1 MKLLKTLTVA
11 AMAAA
16 SIGTASAATG
26 PTIIHVA
33 GSTAFRAATSIAI
46 IDALCG
52 TAPTSNGIG
61 GGSTTGTTTVY
72 AAWDTAGK
80 NITNANSE
88 IYANGTI
95 GSSGTATIIVEA
107 TWTGSLAGV
116 TDLVAGASAAS
127 FLDETNASVI
137 AAVNSG
143 AMPPGT
149 YANAQQIAS
158 PAYHTT
164 NNTVE
169 MAMSDSLKATISK
182 ELATGTLSGSLN
194 GTSYSGAA
202 GLASLATAINASN
215 VVDAGT
221 SNFAGSNGDVAIVP
235 FIWVIGNASPAY
247 TSVTNMSQE
256 EARALFQTGGV
267 SQSLFTG
274 GSTAAD
280 TNNFIY
286 LTGRNEDSG
295 TRIGALS
302 ESQFGV
308 TGNPIQYQIGDGSST
323 YSPIQKFPANSA
335 LNTEPQISWANAG
348 HSGYASGGNVAY
360 ALGYPA
366 PATAVSF
373 TGKNSANTGA
383 SYFAGYLGITDA
395 KTAVGNGG
403 AYLSYN
409 GVPFSYTNV
418 ENGSYTFWTHEHCYR
433 LSAHNGDTYGNTIDA
448 IADLIY
454 ACDADVVYSSGTVT
468 HEYNA
473 TNGNYGTNN
482 STPTCP
488 GLFDALNVNRSETE
502 GLPVTN

>member
-1 MKLLKTLTVA
+1 
-11 AMAAA
+11 MAAA
-16 SIGTASAATG
+16 VASSTASATAV
-26 PTIIHVA
+26 TIIHVA

-52 TAPTSNGIG
+52 TAPTSIGIG

-72 AAWDTAGK
+72 AAYDTAGK
-80 NITNANSE
+80 NITSANSE
-88 IYANGTI
+88 IYANGYI
-95 GSSGTATIIVEA
+95 GSVDPNPGHDVAATIIIEA

-127 FLDETNASVI
+127 FLDETNANVI

-143 AMPPGT
+143 SLAPGT
-149 YANAQQIAS
+149 YGNATYPPQITS
-158 PAYHTT
+158 PGYHTT

-182 ELATGTLSGSLN
+182 ELATGTLSGTLT
-194 GTSYSGAA
+194 GTSYTGAA
-202 GLASLATAINASN
+202 GLAAISTAINGNN
-215 VVDAGT
+215 VLDAGT
-221 SNFAGSNGDVAIVP
+221 SNFAGGNGDVAIVP
-235 FIWVIGNASPAY
+235 FVWCLGASSPAY
-247 TSVTNMSQE
+247 TAVTNMTQQ
-256 EARALFQTGGV
+256 EARALLSVGSV

-280 TNNFIY
+280 TNNYIY

-302 ESQFGV
+302 ESEFGV
-308 TGNPIQYQIGDGSST
+308 TGNPIQFQIGDGST
-323 YSPIQKFPANSA
+323 VYTPIQKFPANSA

-348 HSGYASGGNVAY
+348 HSGYASGGNVAF
-360 ALGYPA
+360 ALDYVDPGTSLTFA
-366 PATAVSF
+366 S
-373 TGKNSANTGA
+373 GKNSGNTGA
-383 SYFAGYLGITDA
+383 SYFTGYLGITDA
-395 KTAVGNGG
+395 KTAITGG
-403 AYLSYN
+403 AAQLTYN
-409 GVPFSYTNV
+409 GVPFSYTAV

-454 ACDADVVYSSGTVT
+454 ACDADITYSTSTGVT
-468 HEYNA
+468 HNYN
-473 TNGNYGTNN
+473 NGSYTSGI
-482 STPTCP
+482 SCP